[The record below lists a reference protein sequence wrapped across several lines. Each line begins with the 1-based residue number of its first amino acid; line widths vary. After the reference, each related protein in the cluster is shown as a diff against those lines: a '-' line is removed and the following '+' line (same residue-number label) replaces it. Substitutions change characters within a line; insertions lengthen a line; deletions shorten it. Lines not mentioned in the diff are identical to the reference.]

1 MNWQKGKFSQILL
14 RIAIILC
21 VSLLCFTSIGITTA
35 KYFSK
40 SHADDIASVACFSP
54 SLVSDSN
61 IDISG
66 IKKPGDSVECNFKV
80 QNYSDD
86 SVSDVAMKYKIILK
100 TTGNLPLRF
109 TVLDSDES
117 VIAVWSCDG
126 TGGNREYE
134 YECPLVFGPGASQF
148 HDYKLKSEWLGSQN
162 GAQFAGLTDA
172 VYVSVKWEQVD

>member
-1 MNWQKGKFSQILL
+1 MHWQKCKISQILL

-21 VSLLCFTSIGITTA
+21 VSLLCITSIGQTTA
-35 KYFSK
+35 KYISEG
-40 SHADDIASVACFSP
+40 HADAIASVACFSP

-86 SVSDVAMKYKIILK
+86 SVSGVAMKYKIILK

-109 TVLDSDES
+109 TVLDRYGN
-117 VIAVWSCDG
+117 VIVVWTCNGADG
-126 TGGNREYE
+126 KREYE
-134 YECPLVFGPGASQF
+134 YDCPLFLSPGTAQA
-148 HDYKLKSEWLGSQN
+148 HDYILRAEWLDSQN
-162 GAQFAGLTDA
+162 GAQFSGLTDA
-172 VYVSVKWEQVD
+172 VYLATEWEQID